1 MVPSRNSPHKT
12 TIAFTGP
19 ENGPGYLSFHTKR
32 SREKVLGF
40 AAKPAIQSLRGDR
53 KQENLGCLESFL
65 KDGLKNAGFFLSFMA
80 KNGVRSETPRNTV
93 RFPLRFSTE

>member
-1 MVPSRNSPHKT
+1 MGSVEKIGARVPSRNSAHT
-12 TIAFTGP
+12 ITIARQ
-19 ENGPGYLSFHTKR
+19 KR
-32 SREKVLGF
+32 RPDFSEKPVIQ
-40 AAKPAIQSLRGDR
+40 AILGDR

-65 KDGLKNAGFFLSFMA
+65 KDGLKNAGFFLGFMA